1 MRRKL
6 GIFFMLLGT
15 ALLCGALSL
24 FLLNQQEDAAAGEN
38 AAAVLP
44 QLQQQIPEE
53 PATENINEQLIPA
66 ELVTPEQAEMTEV
79 IIDGLAYIG
88 YLSIP
93 GQELNLPVLSDWN
106 YEILQKS
113 PCRYTGSTK
122 TDNLVLMAHNYD
134 KHFGRLSK
142 LAVGDSVY
150 FTDMDG
156 ILTVYEVV
164 GRDVLAPTAVEEMTS
179 GDFDLTLFTCTY
191 GGQSRVT
198 VYCDRAE

>member
-1 MRRKL
+1 
-6 GIFFMLLGT
+6 MLLGT

-24 FLLNQQEDAAAGEN
+24 FLLNSQEAAEAEKS
-38 AAAVLP
+38 AMEVLP
-44 QLQQQIPEE
+44 QLQEQIPETPQSE
-53 PATENINEQLIPA
+53 DVNMQLIPP

-88 YLSIP
+88 YLTIP
-93 GQELNLPVLSDWN
+93 SQELNLPILSNWS

-113 PCRYTGSTK
+113 PCRYAGSTK
-122 TDNLVLMAHNYD
+122 TDNMVLMAHNYD

-156 ILTVYEVV
+156 ILTLYEVV
-164 GRDVLAPTAVEEMTS
+164 GRDVLAPSAVEEMTS

-198 VYCDRAE
+198 VYCDRIQS